1 MISLNDMTSSSFPLT
16 LSELQTL
23 APSHLPCL
31 RDGRYQGEE
40 ERVTLDVFEPED
52 RLLLGQFYDC
62 LLQLF
67 HALRPVQNNASAY
80 RQTLETFVATTEYR
94 NLTGQVARLGQAT
107 LLHKSK
113 VEVNRIVHDL
123 RGGAFQALAFRLQ
136 LFAAAPDAAQGIQN
150 IFFLVRDHLKIMR
163 NCVRDLDP
171 EHYDDDEISR
181 AHDAQLLVEKWS
193 NADFDSPGKKVK
205 VELNCRYGG
214 TLCESCLEFSSLD
227 RIVYNLMNN
236 AGRYTSDGH
245 VYFYV
250 LPVPGSEEGNV
261 RFVVANAITEEHR
274 ERLKNQFGNDVGEAF
289 RGGFTTGGHGLG
301 MRICAD
307 FCAHAYGIFDFA
319 VAKKTGYFGARLL
332 DDYFSVWF
340 HWPTIGR

>member
-1 MISLNDMTSSSFPLT
+1 MTVSSFPLT
-16 LSELQTL
+16 LSELQAL

-52 RLLLGQFYDC
+52 RVLLGQIYHCLFQ
-62 LLQLF
+62 LLQVLKP
-67 HALRPVQNNASAY
+67 AQSSPSAS
-80 RQTLETFVATTEYR
+80 RQALETFVATTEYR
-94 NLTGQVARLGQAT
+94 NLTGQVARFGQAT
-107 LLHKSK
+107 SLHKST
-113 VEVNRIVHDL
+113 VEVNRLVHDL

-136 LFAAAPDAAQGIQN
+136 LFAAAPDVDKSLQN
-150 IFFLVRDHLKIMR
+150 IYFLVRDHLKIMR

-171 EHYDDDEISR
+171 EHYQKDEVSR
-181 AHDAQLLVEKWS
+181 AHDVQLLVEKWS
-193 NADFDSPGKKVK
+193 DADFDFVGKEVKVK
-205 VELNCRYGG
+205 LDCRYTG

-236 AGRYTSDGH
+236 AGRHSSDGH

-250 LPVPGSEEGNV
+250 LPVPGSEKENV

-274 ERLKNQFGNDVGEAF
+274 EMLKNQFGNDMGEAF

-301 MRICAD
+301 LRICAD

-319 VAKKTGYFGARLL
+319 AAKKAGYFGARLL
-332 DDYFSVWF
+332 GDYFTVWF
-340 HWPTIGR
+340 HWPTIGQ